1 MKTDNNQVSRW
12 ILPKPINE
20 EEIEH
25 CTLNYT
31 LQKVLIRRGIDLN
44 NELEDYLTPTQLPNP
59 EDHFNDLEK
68 ASQRIIE
75 ACSRNEK
82 IAICGD
88 YDADG
93 ITSTVLLI
101 ELLSLLGA
109 KAEPFIPS
117 RQDEG
122 YGLNINMIN
131 RIHDKQIK
139 LIITVDNGISSIDA
153 IKKSSNLGIDLII
166 TDHHKIPDI
175 KLNIFSLIHPEK
187 TPINSPYKYLA
198 LSLIHI

>member
-20 EEIEH
+20 EEIEL

-59 EDHFNDLEK
+59 EDHFNDLEI
-68 ASQRIIE
+68 ASQRIIQ
-75 ACSRNEK
+75 ACRRKEQ

-93 ITSTVLLI
+93 ITSTCLLYT
-101 ELLSLLGA
+101 S
-109 KAEPFIPS
+109 PS
-117 RQDEG
+117 PRD
-122 YGLNINMIN
+122 
-131 RIHDKQIK
+131 
-139 LIITVDNGISSIDA
+139 
-153 IKKSSNLGIDLII
+153 
-166 TDHHKIPDI
+166 
-175 KLNIFSLIHPEK
+175 
-187 TPINSPYKYLA
+187 
-198 LSLIHI
+198 

>member
-44 NELEDYLTPTQLPNP
+44 NELEEYLTPTQLPNP

-75 ACSRNEK
+75 ACRRKEQ

-101 ELLSLLGA
+101 ELLSQLGA

-122 YGLNINMIN
+122 YGLC
-131 RIHDKQIK
+131 
-139 LIITVDNGISSIDA
+139 LLYT
-153 IKKSSNLGIDLII
+153 
-166 TDHHKIPDI
+166 
-175 KLNIFSLIHPEK
+175 
-187 TPINSPYKYLA
+187 SP
-198 LSLIHI
+198 SPRDS